1 MDSFGNLRLAGG
13 ADELAAAFGSLQA
26 ARQVRVLV
34 DEVDIGPAFLVP
46 SFGHVEEGATLLYV
60 DSTGD
65 LALAV
70 NQGDLAA
77 RTGATTGTRI
87 VVDRR

>member
-1 MDSFGNLRLAGG
+1 M
-13 ADELAAAFGSLQA
+13 
-26 ARQVRVLV
+26 
-34 DEVDIGPAFLVP
+34 
-46 SFGHVEEGATLLYV
+46 LYV

-77 RTGATTGTRI
+77 RTGAMAGTRI

>member
-1 MDSFGNLRLAGG
+1 M
-13 ADELAAAFGSLQA
+13 
-26 ARQVRVLV
+26 
-34 DEVDIGPAFLVP
+34 
-46 SFGHVEEGATLLYV
+46 LYV

-77 RTGATTGTRI
+77 RTGAATGTT
-87 VVDRR
+87 VALERR

>member
-1 MDSFGNLRLAGG
+1 M
-13 ADELAAAFGSLQA
+13 
-26 ARQVRVLV
+26 LV
-34 DEVDIGPAFLVP
+34 GEVDIGPALLVT
-46 SFGHVEEGATLLYV
+46 SFGHAEEGAAVLYV

-77 RTGATTGTRI
+77 RTGAIAGTPI
-87 VVDRR
+87 VVDRG